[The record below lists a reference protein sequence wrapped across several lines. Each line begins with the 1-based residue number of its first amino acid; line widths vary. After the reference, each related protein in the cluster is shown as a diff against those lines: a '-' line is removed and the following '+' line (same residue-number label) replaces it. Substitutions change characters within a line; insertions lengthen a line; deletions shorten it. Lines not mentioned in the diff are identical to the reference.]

1 MRVPER
7 TVACLWAQRRLPSG
21 RLHRSCHLN
30 QSVMFEIS
38 RSRRQT
44 RISEDRNVQGL
55 QGVDDVFPE
64 TILVD
69 EVLIRIVR
77 VVEAAVDASSHVLGE
92 ARVDETVN
100 GIETMLGEDIDR
112 QVFGLGVGRHIG

>member
-1 MRVPER
+1 
-7 TVACLWAQRRLPSG
+7 
-21 RLHRSCHLN
+21 
-30 QSVMFEIS
+30 MFEIS